1 MKNLKKK
8 IKKNVKTVKKSTTEP
23 IKTKEK
29 ILVINKAKL
38 ISNEPKIVQK
48 TLKTEVIKVKKIL
61 NNQIKKDEI
70 TEKPQEDNID
80 SSNQLISDL
89 NFLKIS

>member
-80 SSNQLISDL
+80 SSN
-89 NFLKIS
+89 